1 MADRDSYVKT
11 GVDVDDASF
20 DRLINR
26 YKAAIKTV
34 GDMRSQLGSLDST
47 AKRTGDTQVNAN
59 KKVIDTLYE
68 EFKAYEKV
76 QLAQKKVAE
85 GAAKIRS
92 PAPGAANSGGGIG
105 GAIGGVESLAS
116 RSGAALRGL
125 GLGDAGGI
133 VSSSADILQL
143 ANSLGQLGPIA
154 AGAIAGIAI
163 ALPEFNRTLDASG
176 KTLKSASE
184 RIDAYYN
191 AVLRNT
197 TDSTQAQIKALQ
209 DQKKA
214 VDANLKDRLA
224 AESKAFAS
232 EQGGFG
238 GDAAA
243 RLKFALA
250 GLNEDFRTTT
260 GRTQELKKES
270 ASLDAQLQG
279 LNTALTSGVLAAND
293 AAEAE
298 KKLTE
303 ARVKGFQDQLAREK
317 QFTDSITQ
325 EEKDA
330 QVSTLQAQIDF
341 NKKWL
346 EKNAERIAG
355 DENLAATFDKVE
367 EETKK
372 LTRDLEALKN
382 AMPSSVDRDLGA
394 DDFDR
399 GNELQGELIDLRKQ
413 ETEWILK
420 AGQAM
425 NEFGEAAERIAD
437 ERALSKFREQ
447 QDFDIKRARDSA
459 GFARKQAADDAK
471 YYKDRAKSIA
481 SFQAEQA
488 KSDNE
493 ASKARIKAIADAN
506 DAQIKAAEDFA
517 KTVRGFTEQ
526 INEAGANLD
535 AVGVRNA
542 QRGLKDATDEYN
554 REKKGRDADAKR
566 RLDEIA
572 ENAQAERD
580 QRAADFATQLAD
592 AAEQHREQRE
602 ADAAEFRE
610 RQRIEDE
617 DRRLRLQRQQ
627 EDYRRQ
633 DDARRAA
640 FDRQIQNLRNQL
652 LEPEEDAKEASYSRQ
667 RRALNDF
674 LNGAVND
681 INAAKAK
688 TSATT
693 TNSGPVF
700 NKGVTTV
707 SRASPSTSPSSFDRS
722 FASGGFPPLN
732 KAVRVGEL
740 GPETV
745 VFKDPAQVFRAGANT
760 GGAQY
765 NFNGNISVGGS
776 PAPAEFYQMART
788 AFEGILKEAFPG

>member
-20 DRLINR
+20 DRLVNR

-47 AKRTGDTQVNAN
+47 AKRTGDTMVSAN

-85 GAAKIRS
+85 GATKIKP
-92 PAPGAANSGGGIG
+92 PAPSAPDAGSR
-105 GAIGGVESLAS
+105 IGGVESLAG

-133 VSSSADILQL
+133 VSSGADILQL
-143 ANSLGQLGPIA
+143 FNSLGQLGPVA

-176 KTLKSASE
+176 KALKSASE
-184 RIDAYYN
+184 RLDAYYN
-191 AVLRNT
+191 AVLKNT
-197 TDSTQAQIKALQ
+197 TDATQVQIKALQ

-214 VDANLKDRLA
+214 VDANLKARQA
-224 AESKAFAS
+224 AEDKAFSS

-243 RLKFALA
+243 RFKFALA
-250 GLNEDFRTTT
+250 GLNEDFRTAT

-270 ASLDAQLQG
+270 ATLDAQMQG
-279 LNTALTSGVLAAND
+279 LNAAITSGVLAAND

-298 KKLTE
+298 KKLSE
-303 ARVKGFQDQLAREK
+303 ARVKGFQDQLARQK

-330 QVSTLQAQIDF
+330 KVSALQAEIDF

-355 DENLAATFDKVE
+355 SEELAATFDKVE

-382 AMPSSVDRDLGA
+382 AMPASVDRDLAA

-481 SFQAEQA
+481 SFQAEQQ

-535 AVGVRNA
+535 AIGVRNA

-554 REKKGRDADAKR
+554 REKKGRDADAKK

-580 QRAADFATQLAD
+580 QRAADFAEQLAD
-592 AAEQHREQRE
+592 ADEQHREQRE
-602 ADAAEFRE
+602 SDMAEFRE

-627 EDYRRQ
+627 EDYARQ
-633 DDARRAA
+633 DAERRNA
-640 FDRQIQNLRNQL
+640 FDRQIRNLRNQL
-652 LEPEEDAKEASYSRQ
+652 LEPEETAKEGSYLRQ
-667 RRALNDF
+667 RAALNNF
-674 LNGAVND
+674 LNGAVAD

-688 TSATT
+688 VSTSAPP
-693 TNSGPVF
+693 GPV
-700 NKGVTTV
+700 TTI
-707 SRASPSTSPSSFDRS
+707 SRASPASSPSSFSRS
-722 FASGGFPPLN
+722 FASGGSPPLN
-732 KAVRVGEL
+732 KAVMVGEL
-740 GPETV
+740 GPEPV
-745 VFKDPAQVFRAGANT
+745 IFKDPAQIFRAGTNV

-765 NFNGNISVGGS
+765 NFNGNISVGGN

-788 AFEGILKEAFPG
+788 AFEGILDEAFPS